1 MKKVKTYFKQN
12 QSAIYIAIILTI
24 IIFYLCVYL
33 FVNFTNPTRSYSEE
47 IKNEAISLENIE
59 IKMTGQKYNPENGL
73 YVMTY
78 KVMPQNE
85 KAVVVNKENLEVA
98 GFMERGEGTSLETK
112 TYFTMNDYFIVEM
125 HDVPKDYKALK
136 INFKY
141 HTQDTSNNE
150 VEMEGAK
157 YTSASEKD
165 IDRKLTPKTKDEY
178 MYDSYL
184 YLQESL
190 EKKVKKNEEA
200 QKNILS
206 RIDRVEKETSML
218 DEKDPT
224 LSESEREIVK
234 ETISN
239 NKADIN
245 GLKKDYASKVKAKE
259 TLLKN
264 IERVKQ
270 VLNDFQ

>member
-1 MKKVKTYFKQN
+1 
-12 QSAIYIAIILTI
+12 
-24 IIFYLCVYL
+24 
-33 FVNFTNPTRSYSEE
+33 
-47 IKNEAISLENIE
+47 
-59 IKMTGQKYNPENGL
+59 
-73 YVMTY
+73 
-78 KVMPQNE
+78 
-85 KAVVVNKENLEVA
+85 
-98 GFMERGEGTSLETK
+98 
-112 TYFTMNDYFIVEM
+112 
-125 HDVPKDYKALK
+125 
-136 INFKY
+136 
-141 HTQDTSNNE
+141 
-150 VEMEGAK
+150 
-157 YTSASEKD
+157 
-165 IDRKLTPKTKDEY
+165 